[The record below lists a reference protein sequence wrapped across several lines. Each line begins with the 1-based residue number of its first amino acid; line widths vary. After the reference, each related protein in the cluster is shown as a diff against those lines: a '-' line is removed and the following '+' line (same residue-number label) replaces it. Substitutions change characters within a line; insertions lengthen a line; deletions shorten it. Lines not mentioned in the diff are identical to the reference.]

1 VLHLWSSGGGVT
13 AGLHQNFPVVKNK
26 KKNKKN
32 RHGYSWAV
40 GTARFSRIYIAPA
53 SCASNRRTTIQRPRP
68 EFVKMDGG

>member
-1 VLHLWSSGGGVT
+1 MVFGRRRDCRSSPEFSCG
-13 AGLHQNFPVVKNK
+13 QKQK
-26 KKNKKN
+26 EKQKN